1 MSDSLT
7 TLITR
12 VQAQLLDDGTLFTTA
27 TVTAAVRQALR
38 DFNQRAPINMGEI
51 VEVTSGLLAYEL
63 TGGSF
68 PTIVLDVLD
77 VLKNDDLGEDDEPLE
92 YDKIFEDNRVWI
104 RLRDAEQSGNLLIRY
119 TQGHTVNGLDSEV
132 ESTMNADQDQ
142 ILVDGACG
150 YAINIRLLKP
160 IEAINLNQAN
170 VIIASYERAAK
181 RYRDAFNFGISRYEN
196 RPEPRSETRK
206 TSWLNNDIAL
216 TSSSQARSLKDL

>member
-12 VQAQLLDDGTLFTTA
+12 VQAQLLDDGTLFSTA

-38 DFNQRAPINMGEI
+38 DFNQRAPINGGEI

-63 TGGSF
+63 TGGAF
-68 PTIVLDVLD
+68 PAVVLDILD
-77 VLKNDDLGEDDEPLE
+77 VLKNDDQAEDDEPLE
-92 YDKIFEDNRVWI
+92 YDKIFEDNRIWI
-104 RLRDAEQSGNLLIRY
+104 RLREAEQSGNLLIRF

-132 ESTMNADQDQ
+132 ESTFNSDQDQ

-150 YAINIRLLKP
+150 YAINIRLMKP

-170 VIIASYERAAK
+170 VIIASYERASA
-181 RYRDAFNFGISRYEN
+181 RYFEAFRMGIARYAN

-206 TSWLNNDIAL
+206 TSWLQNDIRL